1 MKLLLVLALVAL
13 AAAKFEYTQ
22 EFQDW
27 KVKYNK
33 VYETKETELE
43 RQIIWESNK
52 KFVENHNANSDM
64 FGFTVAMNEF
74 ADLVSIINVFGMCL
88 CILSLFVFITI
99 ILVGCWGIWSH
110 FQWSTT
116 SSFFLQ

>member
-1 MKLLLVLALVAL
+1 MVASKVMFVLTLALVAL
-13 AAAKFEYTQ
+13 AAAKFEYPQ

-52 KFVENHNANSDM
+52 KFVENHNANSDK

-74 ADLVSIINVFGMCL
+74 ADLVSKYQNMCVPKL
-88 CILSLFVFITI
+88 DDTYSL
-99 ILVGCWGIWSH
+99 L
-110 FQWSTT
+110 
-116 SSFFLQ
+116 

>member
-1 MKLLLVLALVAL
+1 MKCLLLLALVAL

-22 EFQDW
+22 EFQEW

-33 VYETKETELE
+33 VYETTDAELA

-52 KFVENHNANSDM
+52 KFVENHNANADK

-74 ADLVSIINVFGMCL
+74 ADLVSYSNSDIISCYGN
-88 CILSLFVFITI
+88 I
-99 ILVGCWGIWSH
+99 VGCR
-110 FQWSTT
+110 
-116 SSFFLQ
+116 

>member
-13 AAAKFEYTQ
+13 AAAEFEYTQ

-52 KFVENHNANSDM
+52 KFVENHNANSDK
-64 FGFTVAMNEF
+64 FDFTVAMNEF
-74 ADLVSIINVFGMCL
+74 ADLVSKALSINSNF
-88 CILSLFVFITI
+88 LFN
-99 ILVGCWGIWSH
+99 ILVGCW
-110 FQWSTT
+110 
-116 SSFFLQ
+116 